1 MKNLFNSMQ
10 DLKDDENSIWEGH
23 TVIRSGF
30 GIGHNKAGILALALL
45 VYGKI
50 LFDTTKPNSPEL

>member
-1 MKNLFNSMQ
+1 MQ